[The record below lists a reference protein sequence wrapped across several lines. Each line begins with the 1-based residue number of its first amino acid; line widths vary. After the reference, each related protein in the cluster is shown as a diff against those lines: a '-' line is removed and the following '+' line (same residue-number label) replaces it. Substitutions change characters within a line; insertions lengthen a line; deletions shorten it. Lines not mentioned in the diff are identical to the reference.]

1 MYAGPFVQ
9 GVLDPRFCQS
19 AETSKGTKK
28 EMPLALLKGILACFV
43 HRMGPG
49 TLDRT
54 GVAIP
59 ITVDIRTFD
68 KAGPV
73 KTVPCKLYGV
83 PTG

>member
-1 MYAGPFVQ
+1 
-9 GVLDPRFCQS
+9 
-19 AETSKGTKK
+19 
-28 EMPLALLKGILACFV
+28 MPLALLKGILACFV

-59 ITVDIRTFD
+59 LTVDIRTFD

>member
-1 MYAGPFVQ
+1 MYAGPCVQ
-9 GVLDPRFCQS
+9 GVLDHRLCQS
-19 AETSKGTKK
+19 AEANKGKQ
-28 EMPLALLKGILACFV
+28 MPLALLQGILACFV

-59 ITVDIRTFD
+59 LTVDIRTFD

-73 KTVPCKLYGV
+73 KTGPCKLYGV